1 MEGTKNKG
9 RVAFLHERVFPP
21 RSLKR
26 EADDES
32 RSAAAGLDK
41 DRTLVLFDNLF
52 GDEETETCAAITFGG
67 EKRFKNPIDVS
78 GRDAGA
84 GVRNRDSHRAAFG
97 SRHDR
102 EHPLAGLRH

>member
-1 MEGTKNKG
+1 LRPRRYTVFPYTTLFRSIKG

-32 RSAAAGLDK
+32 RSAATGLDI
-41 DRTLVLFDNLF
+41 DRTLVLFDDLF

-67 EKRFKNPIDVS
+67 EKRFERS
-78 GRDAGA
+78 EEHT
-84 GVRNRDSHRAAFG
+84 SELQ
-97 SRHDR
+97 SR
-102 EHPLAGLRH
+102 ENLVC